1 MRRDFRNAVWAVLLL
16 SVAGCTAETI
26 SKTTQPVVAPIK
38 KTTDTVFQE
47 RKIGSKDTAEAVLF
61 PREEE
66 EEQKQF
72 KLKF

>member
-1 MRRDFRNAVWAVLLL
+1 MRRTFGNLLGAVLLF
-16 SVAGCTAETI
+16 SITGCTAETL
-26 SKTTQPVVAPIK
+26 SRTAKPVVTPIK

>member
-1 MRRDFRNAVWAVLLL
+1 MRRDFRSAVLALILL
-16 SVAGCTAETI
+16 SVTGCTAETI
-26 SKTTQPVVAPIK
+26 SKTTKPVVAPIK

-47 RKIGSKDTAEAVLF
+47 RKIGSKDTAEAVIF
-61 PREEE
+61 PREKE